1 MPKNKPQINDEA
13 LRCCARSTYAPGQ
26 ANSRQ
31 NQSYEVSLLHTPA
44 HTLYMVRRLAFPAPP
59 PPVVWSGRGGGG
71 GAGVCGNGRGPLE
84 LPLNVARAPVLIN
97 LNLYI

>member
-1 MPKNKPQINDEA
+1 MTRHYA
-13 LRCCARSTYAPGQ
+13 VVLAARTRPA
-26 ANSRQ
+26 RQ
-31 NQSYEVSLLHTPA
+31 TVDKTNLTKFRSCTLLHT
-44 HTLYMVRRLAFPAPP
+44 HYTWSGVWRSQPP
-59 PPVVWSGRGGGG
+59 PPPWYGLAGVGGG